1 MTGGRSSGCEGEVG
15 GAEGL
20 MIFNTE
26 EKLEEILG
34 GLSSDTLDEIYDELH
49 EVLCKSIID
58 LLQDSIVGPGIS
70 EQQMADQKN
79 LGNY

>member
-1 MTGGRSSGCEGEVG
+1 MTS
-15 GAEGL
+15 
-20 MIFNTE
+20 TTQ
-26 EKLEEILG
+26 EKLDKILKDLPPDKQG
-34 GLSSDTLDEIYDELH
+34 ELYDELH

>member
-1 MTGGRSSGCEGEVG
+1 MTY
-15 GAEGL
+15 
-20 MIFNTE
+20 TTK
-26 EKLEEILG
+26 EKLKDILE